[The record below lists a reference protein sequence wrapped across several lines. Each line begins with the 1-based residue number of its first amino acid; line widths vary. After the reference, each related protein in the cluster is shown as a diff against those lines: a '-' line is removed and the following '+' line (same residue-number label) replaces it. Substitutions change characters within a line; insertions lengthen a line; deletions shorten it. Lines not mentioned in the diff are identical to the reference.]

1 MSSPCLSSVLTCAN
15 LAMYQTGDVLL
26 QQTSVLP
33 SSNTMQTSN
42 TSLQTRNSAYSSSM
56 RGQWYGHL
64 SPHHW
69 STENVLDWISDHV
82 ENLKFDAQ
90 SLSLAC
96 CTMDGPALCQM
107 TRDQMVSVFDSQLG
121 LQLHQSL
128 QEHKTKYELQSISGP
143 ELNETCALLDH
154 FLDNLNFPLLST
166 IRIGQ
171 TEGDISRR
179 GGDFRDNYDLST
191 LTLETVAPWA
201 DSEYLSDNQSD
212 SEFSSS
218 SNSGMFGFSN
228 LDSPESGS
236 GESDPE
242 FSYPPISK
250 ANIKTEKGECRVKR
264 PRGRPPKVSR
274 EHSSSLYE
282 NPKKNKHAP
291 RGTHLWEFIRDI
303 LIHPERNQGLMKWE
317 DRREGVFKFLKSEAV
332 AQMWGQ
338 KKKNSSMTYEKL
350 SRAMRY
356 YYKRDIL
363 ERVDGRRLVYKFGK
377 NSSGWKMEEISM

>member
-1 MSSPCLSSVLTCAN
+1 MSSPCLSSILTHAN
-15 LAMYQTGDVLL
+15 LTMYQNGIPEV
-26 QQTSVLP
+26 SVLP
-33 SSNTMQTSN
+33 SINT
-42 TSLQTRNSAYSSSM
+42 LQISTSAYST
-56 RGQWYGHL
+56 GQWYRHIN
-64 SPHHW
+64 PYCW
-69 STENVLDWISDHV
+69 TADNVLEWISDHV
-82 ENLKFDAQ
+82 ESTKFDA
-90 SLSLAC
+90 STLSLAY

-107 TRDQMVSVFDSQLG
+107 NREEIIAVFGPQLG
-121 LQLHQSL
+121 LHLHQSL
-128 QEHKTKYELQSISGP
+128 EEHKTKFELSGP
-143 ELNETCALLDH
+143 ELNETCQLLDN

-166 IRIGQ
+166 IKFGEA
-171 TEGDISRR
+171 EGAVNKR
-179 GGDFRDNYDLST
+179 GFDCREDYNFTSLVMEPKTPLGDT
-191 LTLETVAPWA
+191 
-201 DSEYLSDNQSD
+201 EYLSD
-212 SEFSSS
+212 SEYSSS
-218 SNSGMFGFSN
+218 SNSGMFDSSS
-228 LDSPESGS
+228 LDSLESGS

-250 ANIKTEKGECRVKR
+250 VHIKTEKGESRLKR

-274 EHSSSLYE
+274 EHSGSMYD

-356 YYKRDIL
+356 YYKREIL

-377 NSSGWKMEEISM
+377 NSSGWKIEELGMGM

>member
-1 MSSPCLSSVLTCAN
+1 MSSQCLSSILTNAN
-15 LAMYQTGDVLL
+15 LTMYQTGPPDVVP
-26 QQTSVLP
+26 QQLP
-33 SSNTMQTSN
+33 SINT
-42 TSLQTRNSAYSSSM
+42 LQISSFAYSSNMS
-56 RGQWYGHL
+56 GQWYGQV
-64 SPHHW
+64 SPHCWTADH
-69 STENVLDWISDHV
+69 VLEWISDHV
-82 ENLKFDAQ
+82 ESTKFDA
-90 SLSLAC
+90 STLSLATC
-96 CTMDGPALCQM
+96 CMDGPALCQM
-107 TRDQMVSVFDSQLG
+107 KREQLIGVFGPQLG

-128 QEHKTKYELQSISGP
+128 QEHKTKFELSGP
-143 ELNETCALLDH
+143 ELSETCQLLDD
-154 FLDNLNFPLLST
+154 FLDNLNYPLLST

-171 TEGDISRR
+171 AEGAISKRDFDYR
-179 GGDFRDNYDLST
+179 DDYELTSLSMGPLASVGDM
-191 LTLETVAPWA
+191 
-201 DSEYLSDNQSD
+201 EYLSDNQSD

-218 SNSGMFGFSN
+218 SNN
-228 LDSPESGS
+228 LSSLSSQES

-242 FSYPPISK
+242 FSYPLISK
-250 ANIKTEKGECRVKR
+250 SHIKTEKGESRLKR

-274 EHSSSLYE
+274 EHSCSIYE
-282 NPKKNKHAP
+282 NHKKKQHAP

-356 YYKRDIL
+356 YYKREIL

-377 NSSGWKMEEISM
+377 NSNGWKMEEMGMGM